1 MANQFC
7 TENRDVA
14 CYLVTKH
21 SWKGKYKRVFSIGTL
36 AITTYNPNSLEI
48 TNQWLYEDFISV
60 KPFQPNDTRQEETG
74 FKIWYRQRGKKDDMK
89 FSSEYTPDILTHCL
103 QFHTKFADK
112 VFDPVTVTAFKQ
124 SWSDRRIQ
132 VTLRANAFGLEQIDN
147 RGVVV
152 QMYPYKNIR
161 SIGKISDC
169 PGAFVVDVGEHRR
182 RDIWRYISGIRGSC
196 DSSGIRIYGDISRAS
211 GYGSTISRHQ
221 RILRFFWHPDIWGYI
236 KGIWIWKYHIKAS
249 ENLEILLASGYMG
262 IYQGHLDM
270 EVPYQGIRESCDSSG
285 IRIYGDISRAS
296 GYGSTI
302 SRHQRILR
310 FFWHPDIWGYIKGIW
325 IWKYHIKASGNLAIL
340 LASGYMG
347 IYQGHLDMEVPYQ
360 GIRESCDSSGIRIYG
375 DISRASG
382 YGSTISRHQGILRF
396 FWHPDIWG
404 YIMGIWI
411 WEYHIKASENL
422 AILLASGYMGIYQ
435 GHLDM
440 GHMFASSNQEE
451 LVKECR
457 RLAIENIGYTI
468 PMAKELISLDDFLK
482 TRLGLCSR
490 DEELTSYSEFK
501 VSKITRRAELP
512 IRRLLCLS
520 ETCIIERDLAT
531 YAVICATPLK
541 HIVCLVR
548 SEKDPQQFIVEYE
561 NGDGRAYVAA
571 ERDLI
576 LASLLDGIR
585 ASGNQEV
592 FVCGHRFE
600 RNLRVI
606 PFSTTLDED
615 AESQCMK
622 HIIAPPPGLRRC
634 DTIRRF
640 NANVPYSGLRFSKSH
655 EGFFSENKG
664 KVIVNAIE
672 AVLGENYT
680 KEEKEYKHKTEAQLQ
695 CLRRLFASK
704 SGFQAFTEVTGV
716 REKLGS
722 LVVRVLSWKSESIDH
737 STVEALCALMY
748 PMHDQYEL
756 RIEQLNKQ
764 SLMSSPKFVENLLD
778 LIVLHVDR
786 STGWLVIASML
797 NFLTFSVCSPYSE
810 TTSGDTFDHILKLV
824 ALRGRSFFRLFQCP
838 SMTIVKGAGMVMRA
852 IIEEADVETSK
863 SMQMLALSEG
873 AFLTHLHT
881 ALLTVGKDLRRMTN
895 KQLSG
900 HLISLWIADN
910 QQAND
915 LLVRCLPR
923 GLLNFMESDEKVP
936 ISEKDL
942 LIPRNNLTAATNESK
957 QNTVKEKLD
966 HLRVTAEAGFERFVQ
981 HWDLEQKLNFLPKRV
996 IDEKQQQRQQP
1007 VVLRKRRNRVRPNVN
1022 WRLFAYQFSRDH
1034 SQADLIWNEKTREEF
1049 RHSMENEER
1058 TLASEKEQAPTGLPI
1073 AWNHTEFQIRYPSL
1087 LEEIKIGDYYLRL
1100 LLIEADENATP
1111 IHNPLE
1117 FFNNVYHRFLLSTKT
1132 DMKCLCLRA
1141 MSITYSRHHM
1151 TIGPFQD
1158 AKYFVE
1164 MLQKCANPLERDHLV
1179 LLLSKLA
1186 LNKDNV
1192 RELIIANVLPL
1203 LVDLCVLAHL
1213 HVQRAKVQNQTN
1225 VIEASAEQM
1234 AEGGS
1239 EEWYY
1244 HDKEAKQVGPLS
1256 FEKMK
1261 TLFVEKTIF
1270 EKTQIWAAGMDKWMS
1285 LAAVPQFRWTVCQVA
1300 KDIPQEI
1307 NVGKGP
1313 FQATQMNFTD
1323 LSVLCLDTILQMCE
1337 FFPSRDSYDC
1347 VVRPMPSVKKQLTEP
1362 VLLYQLVQLLLT
1374 YEPQIVQRVAS
1385 LLYLVMQDNPFLPRL
1400 YLSGVFYFIL
1410 MYNGSNVLPIARF
1423 LHYTHMKQAYRSTL
1437 PHLESTRQSI
1447 LATLLPEAA
1456 TFYLEQYGPEKYA
1469 EVFLGEFDNPE
1480 IIWNTAM
1487 RRHLIER
1494 IAVHVADFSHR
1505 LTSNVRALYQFCP
1518 IPLIDYPE
1526 LTQELFCHVYYLRHL
1541 CNRQRFPDW
1550 PIRDPIPFLRSCLAT
1565 WYNELEKKPSTMSA
1579 DLAREILSVDLSNEE
1594 HRKPAFIRRQYYKLA
1609 AKYHPDKN
1617 PEGRE
1622 MFERINAAYELLSS
1636 ESANN
1641 STMPDSHR
1649 IVLCLQAQSIIYS
1662 RYSQEL
1668 SEYKYAGYSQLIKT
1682 INLEAKDDALFI
1694 KGGGDLLSAAIELAN
1709 YTLISSALNAEQLR
1723 RDGGLEALV
1732 TAFDRCVPMVTMSST
1747 PDDMPVQVCIHVC
1760 DCFATAST
1768 FEMCRQKLAEMVS
1781 IFGALTR
1788 LLQFS
1793 HLPRLSTAAAQ
1804 CICAMS
1810 VDELLQFQLFQTG
1823 VLWQLVPH
1831 LFHYDYTLDEGGVQH
1846 SEDSNKQSLANSLA
1860 RSSSEALAALAGYRE
1875 NTPDNEG
1882 VQKSLRALLTPYIC
1896 RCMRVE
1902 TNDMVLKTLNSNLE
1916 NPYMIWDNGTRA
1928 EVLEFVERHRTS
1940 NEPSSTLMGA
1950 EFELSVHKNE
1960 LIVGDVFIRIYNE
1973 QPTFAL
1979 HEPKKVAVDML
1990 DYIRKSSDELNGV
2003 PKPVKKNSDD
2013 LIEIDWGNGPS
2024 SSQENGNTLNTETKV
2039 LMVMTALSNL
2049 VSANPGV
2056 EILLIGNFPLLIT
2069 YLRGRKHP
2077 QLQIAALQV
2086 ILLAAANKE
2095 CVTDLATCNITT
2107 TLFTLLK
2114 DHPKIVARVLDVLI
2128 ALSSNGQIVK
2138 EMLEH
2143 GGLMYILSILCL
2155 TNSDQ
2160 GQRLQSA
2167 ELLAK
2172 LQADKLTGPRW
2183 TRFINKFL
2191 PAIFADALRDSPSTA
2206 LQMFDSSNEHPE
2218 LIWNENTRKKVK
2230 EIIDKEVETLYQKHI
2245 KDPTAKWNTTTLSDD
2260 YCAYGDSISGEL
2272 VVGGVFIRLFVEN
2285 PGWPVRHPKEFAREL
2300 IEKVLELMARPTPQ
2314 IEMVTTAF
2322 VALVRNHPNTADQL
2336 PAQGYLPQFCT
2347 NMGSQKP
2354 EASKVAILILQELS
2368 ENQFCCD
2375 ALSQLPCIDG
2385 IMKSMKNQ
2393 PSLMRESAHA
2403 LKCLMKR
2410 NTGELAQQMLNC
2422 GMVPYLLEVLD
2433 SSMNGVSNGAA
2444 ARAEIVDALKSAI
2457 LDLKVGTKIQEILE
2471 KSPIWAQFKDQR
2483 HDLFLPAARTLAV
2496 TGAPTGV
2503 AGYLTEGMFNPPP
2516 MSNQPPPMHHDAAGD
2531 SFQPPL

>member
-1 MANQFC
+1 MTQFC
-7 TENRDVA
+7 SENRDIA

-48 TNQWLYEDFISV
+48 TNQWLYEDFLSV
-60 KPFQPNDTRQEETG
+60 KPFQSNQDSRQDESLGG
-74 FKIWYRQRGKKDDMK
+74 FKIWFRQRGKKDDMR
-89 FSSEYTPDILTHCL
+89 FSSDYTPEILTHCL
-103 QFHTKFADK
+103 QFYTKFADK
-112 VFDPVTVTAFKQ
+112 NYDPVTVNAFKQ
-124 SWSDRRIQ
+124 SWSDRRIP
-132 VTLRANAFGLEQIDN
+132 VTLRANASGLEQIDN

-161 SIGKISDC
+161 SIGKVTEC
-169 PGAFVVDVGEHRR
+169 QGGFVVDVGEHRR
-182 RDIWRYISGIRGSC
+182 R
-196 DSSGIRIYGDISRAS
+196 
-211 GYGSTISRHQ
+211 
-221 RILRFFWHPDIWGYI
+221 
-236 KGIWIWKYHIKAS
+236 
-249 ENLEILLASGYMG
+249 
-262 IYQGHLDM
+262 
-270 EVPYQGIRESCDSSG
+270 
-285 IRIYGDISRAS
+285 
-296 GYGSTI
+296 
-302 SRHQRILR
+302 
-310 FFWHPDIWGYIKGIW
+310 
-325 IWKYHIKASGNLAIL
+325 
-340 LASGYMG
+340 
-347 IYQGHLDMEVPYQ
+347 
-360 GIRESCDSSGIRIYG
+360 
-375 DISRASG
+375 
-382 YGSTISRHQGILRF
+382 
-396 FWHPDIWG
+396 
-404 YIMGIWI
+404 
-411 WEYHIKASENL
+411 
-422 AILLASGYMGIYQ
+422 
-435 GHLDM
+435 
-440 GHMFASSNQEE
+440 HMFASSSSED
-451 LVKECR
+451 LIKEMR

-468 PMAKELISLDDFLK
+468 PMAKELITLDDFLR

-490 DEELTSYSEFK
+490 DEELTSYAEFK
-501 VSKITRRAELP
+501 VSKISRRVDLP
-512 IRRLLCLS
+512 VRRLLCLS
-520 ETCIIERDLAT
+520 ETCMIERDLAT

-606 PFSTTLDED
+606 PFASSLDED
-615 AESQCMK
+615 SESQCMK

-672 AVLGENYT
+672 AVLNENYT

-797 NFLTFSVCSPYSE
+797 NFLTFSVCAPYSE
-810 TTSGDTFDHILKLV
+810 TTSGDSFDHILKLV
-824 ALRGRSFFRLFQCP
+824 SARGRSFFRLFQCP

-915 LLVRCLPR
+915 LLIRCLPR

-936 ISEKDL
+936 VSEKDL
-942 LIPRNNLTAATNESK
+942 LISRNNLIAATNESK

-966 HLRVTAEAGFERFVQ
+966 HLRVTAEAGLERFVQ

-1022 WRLFAYQFSRDH
+1022 WRLFAYQFSKDH

-1058 TLASEKEQAPTGLPI
+1058 ALASEKEQAPTGLPI

-1141 MSITYSRHHM
+1141 MSITYARHHM

-1158 AKYFVE
+1158 SKYFVE

-1192 RELIIANVLPL
+1192 RELILANVLPL

-1261 TLFVEKTIF
+1261 NLFNEKTVF

-1285 LAAVPQFRWTVCQVA
+1285 LAAVPQFRWTVCQQ
-1300 KDIPQEI
+1300 KDQPTEI
-1307 NVGKGP
+1307 HQGKGP
-1313 FQATQMNFTD
+1313 FQATVLNFTD

-1337 FFPSRDSYDC
+1337 FFPSRDSHDC

-1456 TFYLEQYGPEKYA
+1456 TFYLEQYGAEKYA

-1579 DLAREILSVDLSNEE
+1579 DLAREILSVDISNEE

-1622 MFERINAAYELLSS
+1622 MFERINAAYELLTS
-1636 ESANN
+1636 ESVNN
-1641 STMPDSHR
+1641 SNMPDSHR

-1747 PDDMPVQVCIHVC
+1747 PEDMPVQVCIHVC

-1768 FEMCRQKLAEMVS
+1768 FEMCRQVLAEMTS

-1804 CICAMS
+1804 CICAMA

-1823 VLWQLVPH
+1823 VVWQLVPH

-1860 RSSSEALAALAGYRE
+1860 RSSCEALAALAGYRE
-1875 NTPDNEG
+1875 KTPDNDG

-1896 RCMRVE
+1896 RCMRME

-1928 EVLEFVERHRTS
+1928 EVLEYVERHRTS
-1940 NEPSSTLMGA
+1940 NEPTSALMGA

-1960 LIVGDVFIRIYNE
+1960 LIVGDIFIRIYNE

-1979 HEPKKVAVDML
+1979 HEPKKVAVDLL
-1990 DYIRKSSDELNGV
+1990 DYIRKHSDELNGV
-2003 PKPVKKNSDD
+2003 PKPAKKNPDD

-2024 SSQENGNTLNTETKV
+2024 SDSNGANGAALSTEAKV
-2039 LMVMTALSNL
+2039 LMVMTALANL

-2056 EILLIGNFPLLIT
+2056 EILLIGNFPLLIQ
-2069 YLRGRKHP
+2069 YLRTRKRS

-2095 CVTDLATCNITT
+2095 CVTDMSTCNITT
-2107 TLFTLLK
+2107 TLFTLLR

-2183 TRFINKFL
+2183 TRFIIKFL
-2191 PAIFADALRDSPSTA
+2191 PEIFADALRDSPNTA
-2206 LQMFDSSNEHPE
+2206 LQMFDSSNENPE
-2218 LIWNENTRKKVK
+2218 LIWNETTRQKVK
-2230 EIIDKEVETLYQKHI
+2230 GIIDQEVARLYEQHI
-2245 KDPTAKWNTTTLSDD
+2245 KDPTAKWNTTSLADKS
-2260 YCAYGDSISGEL
+2260 CAYGDSISGEL
-2272 VVGGVFIRLFVEN
+2272 VVGGVFVRLFVEN
-2285 PGWPVRHPKEFAREL
+2285 PGWAVRHPKQFATEL
-2300 IEKVLELMARPTPQ
+2300 IEKVLELMSRPTPE
-2314 IEMVTTAF
+2314 IDLVTKAF
-2322 VALVRNHPNTADQL
+2322 VELVRHHPNTADQL

-2347 NMGSQKP
+2347 AMCLQNTS
-2354 EASKVAILILQELS
+2354 ASRAAILILQELS

-2385 IMKSMKNQ
+2385 IMKSMRNQ

-2410 NTGELAQQMLNC
+2410 NTGELAMQMLNC
-2422 GMVPYLLEVLD
+2422 GMVQYLLEVLD
-2433 SSMNGVSNGAA
+2433 SSMNGVSNAQA

-2457 LDLKVGTKIQEILE
+2457 LDLKVGQRISEILD

-2496 TGAPTGV
+2496 TGGPTGV

-2516 MSNQPPPMHHDAAGD
+2516 ISNQPPPMPPPQPSFQQHRDASGD
-2531 SFQPPL
+2531 TFQPPL

>member
-1 MANQFC
+1 
-7 TENRDVA
+7 
-14 CYLVTKH
+14 
-21 SWKGKYKRVFSIGTL
+21 
-36 AITTYNPNSLEI
+36 
-48 TNQWLYEDFISV
+48 
-60 KPFQPNDTRQEETG
+60 
-74 FKIWYRQRGKKDDMK
+74 
-89 FSSEYTPDILTHCL
+89 
-103 QFHTKFADK
+103 
-112 VFDPVTVTAFKQ
+112 
-124 SWSDRRIQ
+124 
-132 VTLRANAFGLEQIDN
+132 
-147 RGVVV
+147 
-152 QMYPYKNIR
+152 
-161 SIGKISDC
+161 
-169 PGAFVVDVGEHRR
+169 
-182 RDIWRYISGIRGSC
+182 
-196 DSSGIRIYGDISRAS
+196 
-211 GYGSTISRHQ
+211 
-221 RILRFFWHPDIWGYI
+221 
-236 KGIWIWKYHIKAS
+236 
-249 ENLEILLASGYMG
+249 
-262 IYQGHLDM
+262 
-270 EVPYQGIRESCDSSG
+270 
-285 IRIYGDISRAS
+285 
-296 GYGSTI
+296 
-302 SRHQRILR
+302 
-310 FFWHPDIWGYIKGIW
+310 
-325 IWKYHIKASGNLAIL
+325 
-340 LASGYMG
+340 
-347 IYQGHLDMEVPYQ
+347 
-360 GIRESCDSSGIRIYG
+360 
-375 DISRASG
+375 
-382 YGSTISRHQGILRF
+382 
-396 FWHPDIWG
+396 
-404 YIMGIWI
+404 
-411 WEYHIKASENL
+411 
-422 AILLASGYMGIYQ
+422 
-435 GHLDM
+435 
-440 GHMFASSNQEE
+440 MFASSNRED
-451 LVKECR
+451 LVREILR
-457 RLAIENIGYTI
+457 IAQENIGI
-468 PMAKELISLDDFLK
+468 NVPIAKEELSLDDFMR

-490 DEELTSYSEFK
+490 DEELTSYAEFK
-501 VSKITRRAELP
+501 VSKITRRQDLP

-520 ETCIIERDLAT
+520 ETCIIERDPAT

-585 ASGNQEV
+585 ASGNNEV

-600 RNLRVI
+600 RNLRII
-606 PFSTTLDED
+606 PFSTSLDED
-615 AESQCMK
+615 SESQCMK

-634 DTIRRF
+634 DLIRRF

-655 EGFFSENKG
+655 DGFFTENKG

-672 AVLGENYT
+672 AVLAENYT
-680 KEEKEYKHKTEAQLQ
+680 KDDKEHKHKTEAQLQ

-704 SGFQAFTEVTGV
+704 SGFQAFTEVNGV

-737 STVEALCALMY
+737 ATVEALCALMY

-764 SLMSSPKFVENLLD
+764 SLMSSPKFVETLLD
-778 LIVLHVDR
+778 LIVNHVDR
-786 STGWLVIASML
+786 STGWLVITSML
-797 NFLTFSVCSPYSE
+797 NFLTFSVCAPYSE
-810 TTSGDTFDHILKLV
+810 TTSGDSFDHILKLV
-824 ALRGRSFFRLFQCP
+824 SNRGRSFFRLFQCP

-873 AFLTHLHT
+873 AFLTHLFMS
-881 ALLTVGKDLRRMTN
+881 LLSSGKDLRVMTN
-895 KQLSG
+895 RQLSG

-910 QQAND
+910 QPAND
-915 LLVRCLPR
+915 LLIRCLPR
-923 GLLNFMESDEKVP
+923 GLLNYLESEEKVP
-936 ISEKDL
+936 VTEKDL

-957 QNTVKEKLD
+957 QNAMKEKFEQ
-966 HLRVTAEAGFERFVQ
+966 LRVTAEAGLDRFVQ
-981 HWDLEQKLNFLPKRV
+981 HWDLDQKLNFLPKRV

-1022 WRLFAYQFSRDH
+1022 WKLFAYQFGKDH

-1049 RHSMENEER
+1049 RHAMDTETR
-1058 TLASEKEQAPTGLPI
+1058 ALASEKEQAPTGLPI

-1100 LLIEADENATP
+1100 LLVEADENATP

-1117 FFNNVYHRFLLSTKT
+1117 FFNNVYHRFLLSTKV

-1141 MSITYSRHHM
+1141 MAITYARHHM
-1151 TIGPFQD
+1151 TIGAFQD

-1164 MLQKCANPLERDHLV
+1164 MLAKCINPLERDHLV

-1186 LNKDNV
+1186 LNKENV
-1192 RELIIANVLPL
+1192 RELIVANILPL
-1203 LVDLCVLAHL
+1203 FVDLCVLAHL

-1244 HDKEAKQVGPLS
+1244 HDKENKQIGPLS

-1261 TLFVEKTIF
+1261 SLYQEKTIF
-1270 EKTQIWAAGMDKWMS
+1270 EKTQVWAAGMDKWMS
-1285 LAAVPQFRWTVCQVA
+1285 LAAVTQFRWTICQQ
-1300 KDIPQEI
+1300 KEQPNEL
-1307 NVGKGP
+1307 GKGT
-1313 FQATQMNFTD
+1313 FQATILNFTD

-1337 FFPSRDSYDC
+1337 FFPSRDAHDC

-1374 YEPQIVQRVAS
+1374 YDPQIVQRVAV

-1437 PHLESTRQSI
+1437 PHLDSTRQSV

-1505 LTSNVRALYQFCP
+1505 LTSNIRALYQFCP

-1541 CNRQRFPDW
+1541 CNKQRFPDW

-1565 WYNELEKKPSTMSA
+1565 WYNELEKKPASMSVE
-1579 DLAREILSVDLSNEE
+1579 LAREILSVDFTNEE
-1594 HRKPAFIRRQYYKLA
+1594 HRKPAFFRRQYYKLA

-1636 ESANN
+1636 ESVNN
-1641 STMPDSHR
+1641 SIMPDSHR

-1662 RYSQEL
+1662 RYSKEL

-1682 INLEAKDDALFI
+1682 IDLEAKDEALFI
-1694 KGGGDLLSAAIELAN
+1694 KGGGDLLSAAIELSN

-1723 RDGGLEALV
+1723 RDNGLEALV
-1732 TAFDRCVPMVTMSST
+1732 TAFDRCVPMVTMSSN

-1760 DCFATAST
+1760 DCFATAAT
-1768 FEMCRQKLAEMVS
+1768 FEACRQRLMEMPS
-1781 IFGALTR
+1781 IFGALCR

-1793 HLPRLSTAAAQ
+1793 NLPRLSTASAQ
-1804 CICAMS
+1804 CIRAMA
-1810 VDELLQFQLFQTG
+1810 VDTLLQFQLFQTG

-1831 LFHYDYTLDEGGVQH
+1831 LFHFDYTLDEGGVQH

-1860 RSSSEALAALAGYRE
+1860 RSSCEALAALAGFRE
-1875 NTPDNEG
+1875 DTPDNDG
-1882 VQKSLRALLTPYIC
+1882 VQASLRALLTPYIC
-1896 RCMRVE
+1896 HCMRVE

-1940 NEPSSTLMGA
+1940 NEATSELFGA

-1960 LIVGDVFIRIYNE
+1960 LIVGDIFIRIYNE

-1979 HEPKKVAVDML
+1979 HEPKKVAVDLL
-1990 DYIRKSSDELNGV
+1990 DFIRKNENELTGAL
-2003 PKPVKKNSDD
+2003 KKKNEDD
-2013 LIEIDWGNGPS
+2013 LIEIDWGNGP
-2024 SSQENGNTLNTETKV
+2024 QANGNSLSTETKV
-2039 LMVMTALSNL
+2039 LMTMTALANL

-2056 EILLIGNFPLLIT
+2056 EILLIGNFPLLIA
-2069 YLRGRKHP
+2069 YLRCRKYP
-2077 QLQIAALQV
+2077 NLQIAALQV

-2095 CVTDLATCNITT
+2095 CVSDLSNCHVTT
-2107 TLFTLLK
+2107 TLFTLLRAQ
-2114 DHPKIVARVLDVLI
+2114 PKIASRVLGVLI

-2155 TNSDQ
+2155 TMTDQ
-2160 GQRLQSA
+2160 GQRLQAA

-2172 LQADKLTGPRW
+2172 LQSDKLTGPRW
-2183 TRFINKFL
+2183 TRFIIKFL
-2191 PAIFADALRDSPSTA
+2191 PEIFADALRDSPNTA
-2206 LQMFDSSNEHPE
+2206 LQMFDSSNENPE
-2218 LIWNENTRKKVK
+2218 LIWNEATRAKVK
-2230 EIIDKEVETLYQKHI
+2230 GIIDQEVIKLYDQHVN
-2245 KDPTAKWNTTTLSDD
+2245 DPTAKWNTTSLADKN
-2260 YCAYGDSISGEL
+2260 CAYGDSISGEL
-2272 VVGGVFIRLFVEN
+2272 VVGGVFVRLFVEN
-2285 PGWPVRHPKEFAREL
+2285 PGWSVRHPKQFATEL
-2300 IEKVLELMARPTPQ
+2300 IEKVLELMSRPTPE
-2314 IEMVTTAF
+2314 IDLVTKAF
-2322 VALVRNHPNTADQL
+2322 VELVRHHPNTADQL
-2336 PAQGYLPQFCT
+2336 PSQGYLPQFCT
-2347 NMGSQKP
+2347 AMCLQNTS
-2354 EASKVAILILQELS
+2354 ASRSAILILQELS

-2410 NTGELAQQMLNC
+2410 NTGELALQMLNC
-2422 GMVPYLLEVLD
+2422 GMVPWLLEVLD
-2433 SSMNGVSNGAA
+2433 SSMNGVSNAAA

-2457 LDLKVGTKIQEILE
+2457 LDLKVGQKISEILD

-2483 HDLFLPAARTLAV
+2483 HDLFLPDARTQAI
-2496 TGAPTGV
+2496 TGGPTGV

-2516 MSNQPPPMHHDAAGD
+2516 ISSQPPPMNSH
-2531 SFQPPL
+2531 PLDH

>member
-1 MANQFC
+1 MKIKYFSENKSEVKDNASENLKIECKCQ
-7 TENRDVA
+7 TERNGQSVLYGESRCRV
-14 CYLVTKH
+14 LLGHQTLME
-21 SWKGKYKRVFSIGTL
+21 GKIQTGFLDRNAG
-36 AITTYNPNSLEI
+36 ITTYNPNSLEI

-182 RDIWRYISGIRGSC
+182 R
-196 DSSGIRIYGDISRAS
+196 
-211 GYGSTISRHQ
+211 
-221 RILRFFWHPDIWGYI
+221 
-236 KGIWIWKYHIKAS
+236 
-249 ENLEILLASGYMG
+249 
-262 IYQGHLDM
+262 
-270 EVPYQGIRESCDSSG
+270 
-285 IRIYGDISRAS
+285 
-296 GYGSTI
+296 
-302 SRHQRILR
+302 
-310 FFWHPDIWGYIKGIW
+310 
-325 IWKYHIKASGNLAIL
+325 
-340 LASGYMG
+340 
-347 IYQGHLDMEVPYQ
+347 
-360 GIRESCDSSGIRIYG
+360 
-375 DISRASG
+375 
-382 YGSTISRHQGILRF
+382 
-396 FWHPDIWG
+396 
-404 YIMGIWI
+404 
-411 WEYHIKASENL
+411 
-422 AILLASGYMGIYQ
+422 
-435 GHLDM
+435 
-440 GHMFASSNQEE
+440 HMFASSNQEE
-451 LVKECR
+451 LIKECR

-512 IRRLLCLS
+512 VRRLLCLS

-942 LIPRNNLTAATNESK
+942 LIPRNNLSAATNESK

-966 HLRVTAEAGFERFVQ
+966 HLRIVQ

-1022 WRLFAYQFSRDH
+1022 WRLFAYQFSKDH

-1261 TLFVEKTIF
+1261 TLFVEKTVF

-1285 LAAVPQFRWTVCQVA
+1285 LAAVPQFRWTVCQMA

-1928 EVLEFVERHRTS
+1928 EVLEFVEKHRTS

-1979 HEPKKVAVDML
+1979 HEPKKVAVDLL

-2003 PKPVKKNSDD
+2003 PKPIKKNPDD

-2191 PAIFADALRDSPSTA
+2191 PAIFADALRDSPNTA
-2206 LQMFDSSNEHPE
+2206 SVAPPTLELNFLGSMRQKLRKLAIVFQKWAEPNLNDRSPTFCRLQMFDSSNEHPE

-2300 IEKVLELMARPTPQ
+2300 IEKVLELMARPPPQ

-2322 VALVRNHPNTADQL
+2322 RGTATGSRISATVLYEYGQSEARSVQSGHFD
-2336 PAQGYLPQFCT
+2336 PSGAQRD
-2347 NMGSQKP
+2347 
-2354 EASKVAILILQELS
+2354 
-2368 ENQFCCD
+2368 QFCCD

>member
-182 RDIWRYISGIRGSC
+182 R
-196 DSSGIRIYGDISRAS
+196 
-211 GYGSTISRHQ
+211 
-221 RILRFFWHPDIWGYI
+221 
-236 KGIWIWKYHIKAS
+236 
-249 ENLEILLASGYMG
+249 
-262 IYQGHLDM
+262 
-270 EVPYQGIRESCDSSG
+270 
-285 IRIYGDISRAS
+285 
-296 GYGSTI
+296 
-302 SRHQRILR
+302 
-310 FFWHPDIWGYIKGIW
+310 
-325 IWKYHIKASGNLAIL
+325 
-340 LASGYMG
+340 
-347 IYQGHLDMEVPYQ
+347 
-360 GIRESCDSSGIRIYG
+360 
-375 DISRASG
+375 
-382 YGSTISRHQGILRF
+382 
-396 FWHPDIWG
+396 
-404 YIMGIWI
+404 
-411 WEYHIKASENL
+411 
-422 AILLASGYMGIYQ
+422 
-435 GHLDM
+435 
-440 GHMFASSNQEE
+440 HMFASSNQEE
-451 LVKECR
+451 LIKECR

-512 IRRLLCLS
+512 VRRLLCLS

-942 LIPRNNLTAATNESK
+942 LIPRNNLSAATNESK

-1022 WRLFAYQFSRDH
+1022 WRLFAYQFSKDH

-1261 TLFVEKTIF
+1261 TLFVEKTVF

-1285 LAAVPQFRWTVCQVA
+1285 LAAVPQFRWTVCQMA

-1928 EVLEFVERHRTS
+1928 EVLEFVEKHRTS

-1979 HEPKKVAVDML
+1979 HEPKKVAVDLL

-2003 PKPVKKNSDD
+2003 PKPIKKNPDD

-2191 PAIFADALRDSPSTA
+2191 PAIFADALRDSPNTA

>member
-1 MANQFC
+1 MAQFC
-7 TENRDVA
+7 SENRDIA

-48 TNQWLYEDFISV
+48 TNQWLYEDFLSV
-60 KPFQPNDTRQEETG
+60 KPLTRSGSPNDSKQDEY
-74 FKIWYRQRGKKDDMK
+74 KIHVRNRGKKDDMR
-89 FSSEYTPDILTHCL
+89 FSSDYTTEILTHCL
-103 QFHTKFADK
+103 QFSTKFADK
-112 VFDPVTVTAFKQ
+112 NFDPLTVTAFKQ
-124 SWSDRRIQ
+124 SWSDRRIPI
-132 VTLRANAFGLEQIDN
+132 TLRANASCLEQIDN

-152 QMYPYKNIR
+152 QSYPYKNIR
-161 SIGKISDC
+161 SIGKVADC
-169 PGAFVVDVGEHRR
+169 PGGFVVDVGEHRR
-182 RDIWRYISGIRGSC
+182 R
-196 DSSGIRIYGDISRAS
+196 
-211 GYGSTISRHQ
+211 
-221 RILRFFWHPDIWGYI
+221 
-236 KGIWIWKYHIKAS
+236 
-249 ENLEILLASGYMG
+249 
-262 IYQGHLDM
+262 
-270 EVPYQGIRESCDSSG
+270 
-285 IRIYGDISRAS
+285 
-296 GYGSTI
+296 
-302 SRHQRILR
+302 
-310 FFWHPDIWGYIKGIW
+310 
-325 IWKYHIKASGNLAIL
+325 
-340 LASGYMG
+340 
-347 IYQGHLDMEVPYQ
+347 
-360 GIRESCDSSGIRIYG
+360 
-375 DISRASG
+375 
-382 YGSTISRHQGILRF
+382 
-396 FWHPDIWG
+396 
-404 YIMGIWI
+404 
-411 WEYHIKASENL
+411 
-422 AILLASGYMGIYQ
+422 
-435 GHLDM
+435 
-440 GHMFASSNQEE
+440 HMFASSNQEE
-451 LVKECR
+451 LVKEIR
-457 RLAIENIGYTI
+457 RLAIENIGITVPI
-468 PMAKELISLDDFLK
+468 AKEQLSLDDFLR

-490 DEELTSYSEFK
+490 DEELTSYAEFK
-501 VSKITRRAELP
+501 VSKITRRSEMP
-512 IRRLLCLS
+512 VRRLLCLS
-520 ETCIIERDLAT
+520 ETCIIERDMAT

-561 NGDGRAYVAA
+561 NGEGRAYVAA

-606 PFSTTLDED
+606 PFSTSLDED

-634 DTIRRF
+634 DLIRRF
-640 NANVPYSGLRFSKSH
+640 NANVPYSGLKFSKSH

-680 KEEKEYKHKTEAQLQ
+680 KEDKEYKHKTEAQLQ

-704 SGFQAFTEVTGV
+704 SGFQAFTEVSGV

-737 STVEALCALMY
+737 ATVEALCALMY

-810 TTSGDTFDHILKLV
+810 TTSGETFDHILKLV
-824 ALRGRSFFRLFQCP
+824 SLRGRSFFRLFQCP

-873 AFLTHLHT
+873 AFLTHLYSS
-881 ALLTVGKDLRRMTN
+881 LLSTGKDLRVLTN

-915 LLVRCLPR
+915 LLIRCLPR

-936 ISEKDL
+936 VNEKDL
-942 LIPRNNLTAATNESK
+942 LIVRNNLTAATNESK
-957 QNTVKEKLD
+957 QNAMKEKFD
-966 HLRVTAEAGFERFVQ
+966 QLRVTAEAGFERFVQ

-1007 VVLRKRRNRVRPNVN
+1007 VVLRKRRNRVKPNVN
-1022 WRLFAYQFSRDH
+1022 WKLFAYQFSKDH

-1049 RHSMENEER
+1049 RHAMDTER
-1058 TLASEKEQAPTGLPI
+1058 RALESEKEQAPTGLPI

-1141 MSITYSRHHM
+1141 MAITYSRHHM

-1158 AKYFVE
+1158 SKYFVD
-1164 MLQKCANPLERDHLV
+1164 MLQKCINPLERDHLA

-1192 RELIIANVLPL
+1192 RELILANVLPL

-1244 HDKEAKQVGPLS
+1244 HDKEAKQIGPLS

-1261 TLFVEKTIF
+1261 NLFTEKTIF

-1285 LAAVPQFRWTVCQVA
+1285 LAAVPQFRWTVCQQ
-1300 KDIPQEI
+1300 KDQPTEI
-1307 NVGKGP
+1307 HHGKGP
-1313 FQATQMNFTD
+1313 FQATILNFTD

-1337 FFPSRDSYDC
+1337 FFPSRDSHDC

-1385 LLYLVMQDNPFLPRL
+1385 LLFLVMQDNPFLPRL

-1437 PHLESTRQSI
+1437 PHLESNRQSI

-1456 TFYLEQYGPEKYA
+1456 TFYLEQYGAEKYA

-1526 LTQELFCHVYYLRHL
+1526 LTKELFCHVYYLRHL

-1565 WYNELEKKPSTMSA
+1565 WYNELEKKPATMSV
-1579 DLAREILSVDLSNEE
+1579 DLAREILSVDLTNEE
-1594 HRKPAFIRRQYYKLA
+1594 HRKPGFIRRQYYKLA

-1636 ESANN
+1636 ESVNN
-1641 STMPDSHR
+1641 SSMPDSHR

-1723 RDGGLEALV
+1723 RDNGLEALV
-1732 TAFDRCVPMVTMSST
+1732 LAFDRCVPMVTMSST
-1747 PDDMPVQVCIHVC
+1747 PEDMPVQVCIHVC

-1781 IFGALTR
+1781 IFGSLTR

-1804 CICAMS
+1804 CIGAMA
-1810 VDELLQFQLFQTG
+1810 VDELLQFQLFQNG

-1846 SEDSNKQSLANSLA
+1846 SEESNKQSLANSLA
-1860 RSSSEALAALAGYRE
+1860 RSSCEALACLAGYRE
-1875 NTPDNEG
+1875 KTPDNEQ
-1882 VQKSLRALLTPYIC
+1882 VQQSLRALLTPYIC
-1896 RCMRVE
+1896 RCMRME
-1902 TNDMVLKTLNSNLE
+1902 TNDVVLKTLNSNLE

-1940 NEPSSTLMGA
+1940 NEPTSVLLGA

-1960 LIVGDVFIRIYNE
+1960 LIVGDIFIRIYNE

-1979 HEPKKVAVDML
+1979 HEPKKVAVDFL
-1990 DYIRKSSDELNGV
+1990 DFIRKHSAELTGTL
-2003 PKPVKKNSDD
+2003 KPTKQSDD

-2024 SSQENGNTLNTETKV
+2024 QTNGNTLSIEAKV
-2039 LMVMTALSNL
+2039 LMTMTALSNL

-2056 EILLIGNFPLLIT
+2056 EILLIGNFPLLIQ
-2069 YLRGRKHP
+2069 YLRCRKHSN
-2077 QLQIAALQV
+2077 LQIASLQV

-2095 CVTDLATCNITT
+2095 CVTDISTCNITT
-2107 TLFTLLK
+2107 TLFTLLR
-2114 DHPKIVARVLDVLI
+2114 DQPKIVARVLDVLI

-2155 TNSDQ
+2155 TMSDQ
-2160 GQRLQSA
+2160 GQRLQAA

-2183 TRFINKFL
+2183 TRFIIKFL
-2191 PAIFADALRDSPSTA
+2191 PEIFADALRDSPNTA
-2206 LQMFDSSNEHPE
+2206 LQMFDSSNENPE
-2218 LIWNENTRKKVK
+2218 LIWNDATRQKVK
-2230 EIIDKEVETLYQKHI
+2230 GIIDGEVTKLYEQHI
-2245 KDPTAKWNTTTLSDD
+2245 KDPSAKWNTTSLADKS
-2260 YCAYGDSISGEL
+2260 CAYGDSISGEL
-2272 VVGGVFIRLFVEN
+2272 VVGGVFVRLFVEN
-2285 PGWPVRHPKEFAREL
+2285 PGWSVRHPKQFATEL
-2300 IEKVLELMARPTPQ
+2300 IEKVLELMSRPTPE
-2314 IEMVTTAF
+2314 IDMVTKAF
-2322 VALVRNHPNTADQL
+2322 VELVRHHPNTADQL
-2336 PAQGYLPQFCT
+2336 PSQGYLPQFCT
-2347 NMGSQKP
+2347 AMCLQNTA
-2354 EASKVAILILQELS
+2354 ASRSAILILQELS

-2410 NTGELAQQMLNC
+2410 NTGELALQMLNC
-2422 GMVPYLLEVLD
+2422 GMVPYLLDVLD

-2457 LDLKVGTKIQEILE
+2457 LDLKVGQKIAEILE
-2471 KSPIWAQFKDQR
+2471 KSPVWAQFKDQR
-2483 HDLFLPAARTLAV
+2483 HDLFLPAARTQAI
-2496 TGAPTGV
+2496 TGGPTGV

-2516 MSNQPPPMHHDAAGD
+2516 ISNQPPPMHHSDATED
-2531 SFQPPL
+2531 FKPPL